1 MSSCATEATE
11 ENETDEVSDDKMMRT
26 ADRDDVMCDDVM
38 MHVIVMRSRS
48 ATAAVL

>member
-1 MSSCATEATE
+1 MSSCAASDTE

-26 ADRDDVMCDDVM
+26 ADRDDVM
-38 MHVIVMRSRS
+38 MHFIVMLSRS